1 MDNIHTS
8 IQISKLQKYDYFFQL
23 FNIWILEG
31 IFMTDDLFYLENNV
45 SSSFK
50 MCTCKLEKLH
60 NIFYFILENIY
71 FRFNALH
78 TYMWN

>member
-1 MDNIHTS
+1 
-8 IQISKLQKYDYFFQL
+8 
-23 FNIWILEG
+23 
-31 IFMTDDLFYLENNV
+31 MTDDLFYLENNV

-50 MCTCKLEKLH
+50 MCTYKLEKLH

-78 TYMWN
+78 TYM